1 MEEIKS
7 PCVGICSY
15 NLDGLCEGCYRTSEE
30 ITKWWDMTNE
40 EKLETL
46 AKIKKRQDELFGD

>member
-7 PCVGICSY
+7 PCVGLCYY
-15 NLDGLCEGCYRTSEE
+15 NREGFCVGCYRTSDE
-30 ITKWWDMTNE
+30 ITKWWDMSNK

-46 AKIKKRQDELFGD
+46 ANIKKRQDELFGD